1 MTICLLVAIYEL
13 WISAVN
19 IPVGF
24 ILIFILALPS
34 SSSSWTS
41 SSSICS
47 FLFNFILFYN
57 LCLQVLFS
65 NVKTSLW
72 DWKIGIWHNCVVS
85 LTVPIEKKAVPVI
98 CFGEKFPQGN
108 MSCVSCPALYYPL
121 KPIYFLVLKL
131 NFNYFASSSSIRL
144 YIDS

>member
-1 MTICLLVAIYEL
+1 MKICLSVAIYEL
-13 WISAVN
+13 WISTVN
-19 IPVGF
+19 ILVGF

-72 DWKIGIWHNCVVS
+72 DWKIGIYGIIIFFS
-85 LTVPIEKKAVPVI
+85 FTKLPVI
-98 CFGEKFPQGN
+98 CFGEKFPQDN
-108 MSCVSCPALYYPL
+108 MSCISCPALYYPL
-121 KPIYFLVLKL
+121 KPIYYSVLKL
-131 NFNYFASSSSIRL
+131 NSNYFASSSSIRL